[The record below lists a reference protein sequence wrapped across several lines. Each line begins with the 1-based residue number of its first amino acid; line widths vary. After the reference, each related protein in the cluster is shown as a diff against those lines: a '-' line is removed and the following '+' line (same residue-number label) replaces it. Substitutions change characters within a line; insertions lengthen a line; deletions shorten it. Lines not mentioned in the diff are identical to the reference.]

1 MRRENLEVLVLE
13 FSPVDA
19 LATPSVM
26 HREIASLNHEV
37 RDDAV
42 EAAALELELLA
53 LRICLPEAIIPY
65 P

>member
-1 MRRENLEVLVLE
+1 
-13 FSPVDA
+13 
-19 LATPSVM
+19 M
-26 HREIASLNHEV
+26 HREIAALDHEV

-42 EAAALELELLA
+42 KAAALELELLA